1 MDRIS
6 PDVADYLKSEIA
18 AAEGREVS
26 FVAVLDSDG
35 VICSARAV
43 ARGTVDCVLALPG
56 IAQRG
61 EMVLHN
67 HPGGVLEPSH
77 ADLNV
82 AARMHDG
89 GVGFG
94 IVNNQASELYVVV
107 EVPKSKAARRL
118 DPVGVSDMLGPEGP
132 VAAGHGNF
140 EDRVCQRD
148 MASYIADVYNDGGV
162 ALLEAGT
169 GVGKSFAYLVPAIEW
184 SRANGERTVVSTNTI
199 NLQEQLTGKDLP
211 FLADALDGPDGK
223 PTFAMLK
230 GWRNYVCL
238 VRLETA
244 SSGQASL
251 LEPEKHDEL
260 RSISNWAAKTSD
272 GSLADLPSQ
281 PSAEVWDEVSA
292 EADLCTRLKCPHFDD
307 CFVFAARRRAA
318 EADVVVVNHHLLAA
332 DLAVRGV
339 QDNWQEAA
347 VLPPY
352 NRLVIDEAHHLEDI
366 AGQHMGSRVTAIGVH
381 RLFSRLERNGK
392 GLVPALMADLVRQS
406 GSTGQASLDLL
417 RETVLPAL
425 AEARLRADGVFNYIC
440 QLVSGSDS
448 QVRLMDDFTG
458 HPIWG
463 EGLGVALDNFVQ
475 TLASIR
481 EGVEVVGDRMEL
493 ESDFESRARLLIE
506 LRGVIRRLASVMDG
520 LLLTLRPKSSS
531 HTVRWIERT
540 GKRPLGTLPFPVSLT
555 SVPLD
560 VAGVL
565 RDTLFDNVDTVVLT
579 SATLATGGSFDFLKS
594 RIGLDKIPGKIR
606 YEEILESPF
615 DYPRQCL
622 LEIPTGMPNPQHDQ
636 LRHDRA
642 MVDVISDLAEISDGG
657 VFVLF
662 TSYAMLRRIAS
673 ALREA
678 IGSRWPMLVQGE
690 GQRDKLLWSFRESGS
705 AILLGTDSFWEG
717 VDVPGAALRSLVIA
731 KLPFKVP
738 TEPLTAARLDL
749 LREEGSDGF
758 MSYQVPQ
765 ASLKLKQGF
774 GRLIRSKTDFGVV
787 VLMDERIVSKR
798 YGKSMLES
806 LPPAER
812 LIGPWPELRD
822 RARKFFEERSAEEVR
837 DGQ

>member
-6 PDVADYLKSEIA
+6 SDVTAYLKSEIA
-18 AAEGREVS
+18 AADGREVS

-35 VICSARAV
+35 IICSARAV

-67 HPGGVLEPSH
+67 HPSGVLEPSH

-94 IVNNQASELYVVV
+94 IVNNNASELYVVV
-107 EVPKSKAARRL
+107 EVPKSKSASKL
-118 DPVGVSDMLGPEGP
+118 DPVRVADMLGPEGP
-132 VAAGHGNF
+132 IASGHGNF

-148 MASYIADVYNDGGV
+148 MASYISDIYNDGGI

-184 SRANGERTVVSTNTI
+184 SRANKERTVVSTNTI

-211 FLADALDGPDGK
+211 FLADVLDGPHGK

-238 VRLETA
+238 VRLESA
-244 SSGQASL
+244 ASGQASL

-260 RSISNWAAKTSD
+260 RSISSWAAKTSD
-272 GSLADLPSQ
+272 GSLSDLPSQ
-281 PSAEVWDEVSA
+281 PSTEVWDEVSA

-318 EADVVVVNHHLLAA
+318 DADVVVVNHHLLAA

-366 AGQHMGSRVTAIGVH
+366 AGQHLGSRVTAIGVH

-392 GLVPALMADLVRQS
+392 GLVPALMADLVRLS
-406 GSTGQASLDLL
+406 DSTAQASLELL

-425 AEARLRADGVFNYIC
+425 AEARLRADGVFKC
-440 QLVSGSDS
+440 VCELVSGSDS
-448 QVRLMDDFTG
+448 QVRLMEDFAR
-458 HPIWG
+458 HPVW
-463 EGLGVALDNFVQ
+463 ENGLGVALDNFVQ

-493 ESDFESRARLLIE
+493 ENDFESRAQLLIE
-506 LRGVIRRLASVMDG
+506 VRGVVRRLASVMDG
-520 LLLTLRPKSSS
+520 LLLTLRPNSSS

-540 GKRPLGTLPFPVSLT
+540 GKRPLGALPFPVSLT

-565 RDTLFDNVDTVVLT
+565 KDTLFANVDTVVLT
-579 SATLATGGSFDFLKS
+579 SATLTTGGSFDFLKS
-594 RIGLDKIPGKIR
+594 RIGLDKIPGRIR

-622 LEIPTGMPNPQHDQ
+622 LEIPTGMPDPRHDE

-717 VDVPGAALRSLVIA
+717 VDVPGAALRALVIA

-749 LREEGSDGF
+749 LREEGRDGF

-798 YGKSMLES
+798 YGAAMLDS
-806 LPPAER
+806 LPNAER
-812 LIGPWPELRD
+812 AIGPWPELRD
-822 RARKFFEERSAEEVR
+822 RARKFFEERSAGEIR